1 MDAVESAKSLML
13 WKYKMKDLG
22 KIRLTLGWKVLYDE
36 ATEDYSM
43 NPRNGIVYIFNNKFL
58 PLGGAR
64 V

>member
-1 MDAVESAKSLML
+1 
-13 WKYKMKDLG
+13 
-22 KIRLTLGWKVLYDE
+22 VLYDE